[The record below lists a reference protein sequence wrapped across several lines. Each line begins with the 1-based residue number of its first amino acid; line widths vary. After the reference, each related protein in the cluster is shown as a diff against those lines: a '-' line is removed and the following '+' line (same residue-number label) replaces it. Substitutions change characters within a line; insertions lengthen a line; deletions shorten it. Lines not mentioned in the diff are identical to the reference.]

1 MEYLLDFDRFLFHK
15 INQEW
20 TSSWADA
27 FFPTITDLNRVP
39 WVMVPLFIGLLV
51 LMIYSF
57 RERGRAL
64 FVIFLF
70 SLGVTDVLGGQLIK
84 PLFARSRPEQSGLD
98 VVVRGIHHSSYG
110 FTSNHAANIFCAVV
124 FLSFFFPKARWPLF
138 LLAALIGYS
147 RVYVGA
153 HFPLDV
159 LGGALLGSAIGAGF
173 AIALKRSQINP
184 LARSEATLKTESGES
199 WQKS

>member
-1 MEYLLDFDRFLFHK
+1 MENLLDFDRFLFHK

-39 WVMVPLFIGLLV
+39 WVMVPLFVGLLV
-51 LMIYSF
+51 LMVYSF

-64 FVIFLF
+64 FVIFLI

-84 PLFARSRPEQSGLD
+84 PLFARARPEQSGLD
-98 VVVRGIHHSSYG
+98 VLVRGIHHSSYG
-110 FTSNHAANIFCAVV
+110 FTSNHAANIFCATV
-124 FLSFFFPKARWPLF
+124 FLSFFFPRARWPLLF
-138 LLAALIGYS
+138 LAILVSYS

-159 LGGALLGSAIGAGF
+159 FGGAILGGAIGAGF
-173 AIALKRSQINP
+173 AIAVKRSQINP
-184 LARSEATLKTESGES
+184 LARSQAALNTKSGES